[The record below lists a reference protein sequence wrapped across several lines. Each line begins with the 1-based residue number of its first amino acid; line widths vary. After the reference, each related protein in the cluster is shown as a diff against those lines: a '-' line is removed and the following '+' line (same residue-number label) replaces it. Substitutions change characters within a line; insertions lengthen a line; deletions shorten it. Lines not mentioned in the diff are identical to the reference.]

1 MLLLISVFVASTD
14 FYGAFRFL
22 MKAWLEIFL
31 ILEEI
36 FLEPIKVDDFWEGAS
51 KQLQIHA
58 KLHANQTLN
67 ANSKLEVR
75 GKIS

>member
-22 MKAWLEIFL
+22 MKTWLEIFV

-36 FLEPIKVDDFWEGAS
+36 FLEPIKVDDFWEGA
-51 KQLQIHA
+51 
-58 KLHANQTLN
+58 
-67 ANSKLEVR
+67 
-75 GKIS
+75 